1 MLIRIYWCRW
11 INEAYRRPRLAAHPD
26 GSTTSKPGRPR
37 MFVARILA
45 GFCLLYGSPHE
56 NPCQTAPVVGAPARV
71 ARRLRPFVRLRAR
84 IGVAGGPGR
93 FGGTRPQR
101 G

>member
-37 MFVARILA
+37 MFVKSILA
-45 GFCLLYGSPHE
+45 GFSLLDGSPYEHSR
-56 NPCQTAPVVGAPARV
+56 QMAPVVGAPARI
-71 ARRLRPFVRLRAR
+71 ARRLRPLVRLGSR
-84 IGVAGGPGR
+84 IGITGR
-93 FGGTRPQR
+93 LGFLRHPFP
-101 G
+101 